1 MPSLTQVLSLGV
13 EEEYQIVDPE
23 TRTLCALARPILLE
37 ANLKGGQD
45 IQPEIQL
52 SQIEVATPVC
62 QTLKEIRRELTRLR
76 RVVIR
81 SANRFGKV
89 IAAAGSHPFALW
101 SDQPMTPGNRYLAL
115 EQRYQQFAR
124 EQAIFGSHVHVGV
137 SDRER
142 AIQIINHAR
151 IWLAP
156 LLALTANSPFWEGRE
171 TGYASYRTGIYAKW
185 PQSGPPPVFA
195 SRAEY
200 EELTRNLMAMGSIDD
215 ARNLYWD
222 MRVSERYPTIEIRVM
237 DQCTTIDQAVM
248 VAGLARAL
256 VHTCSERVEQG
267 IAVPNIRQEILRFAH
282 WQAARYGL
290 DEDLLD
296 VQTGCAIPAWKLI
309 EQLLEF
315 VRPALQA
322 YGDWE
327 ELSQLVEQ
335 TIQRGNGA
343 ARQRAV
349 YHRTGSL
356 QAVVD
361 FVVTQTAAG
370 TRGKRNVLGKSD
382 HSLLSTLSI

>member
-1 MPSLTQVLSLGV
+1 MPSSTQVLSLGV

-23 TRTLCALARPILLE
+23 TRALCALARPILLE
-37 ANLKGGQD
+37 ANLRGGQGV
-45 IQPEIQL
+45 QPEIQL

-62 QTLKEIRRELTRLR
+62 QTLKQIRREVVRLR
-76 RVVIR
+76 RAVMK

-89 IAAAGSHPFALW
+89 IAAAGSHPFAPW
-101 SDQPMTPGNRYLAL
+101 YDQPMTPEDRYLAL

-124 EQAIFGSHVHVGV
+124 EQAIFGCHVHVGV

-142 AIQIINHAR
+142 ALQIINHAR

-185 PQSGPPPVFA
+185 PQSGPPPLFTSLA
-195 SRAEY
+195 AY
-200 EELTRNLMAMGSIDD
+200 EELIRTLTAMRSIDD

-222 MRVSERYPTIEIRVM
+222 MRVSERFPTVEIRIM
-237 DQCTTIDQAVM
+237 DQCTTVDQAVM
-248 VAGLARAL
+248 AAGLARAL

-267 IAVPNIRQEILRFAH
+267 IAVPNIRQEVLRFAN

-296 VQTGCAIPAWKLI
+296 VQNGCAIPARTLI
-309 EQLLEF
+309 EQLLAF
-315 VRPALQA
+315 IRPTLQT

-327 ELSQLVEQ
+327 EISQLVEQ
-335 TIQRGNGA
+335 TMQHGNGA
-343 ARQRAV
+343 AQQRAV
-349 YHRTGSL
+349 YQRTGSL

-361 FVVTQTAAG
+361 FVVAQTATG
-370 TRGKRNVLGKSD
+370 THGKGDAPRRSNQSG
-382 HSLLSTLSI
+382 LLLTS